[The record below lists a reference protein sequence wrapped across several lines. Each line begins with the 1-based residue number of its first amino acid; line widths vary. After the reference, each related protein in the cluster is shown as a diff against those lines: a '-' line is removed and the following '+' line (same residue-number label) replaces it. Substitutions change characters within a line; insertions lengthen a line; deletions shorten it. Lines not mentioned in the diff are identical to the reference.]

1 MTTPAVLAIDAG
13 QTGMKTRLVTPAGG
27 RDAVFPGILTAAPL
41 RPQLVAVVR
50 AALSQSDA
58 EAVTVTAGVSGL
70 TAGESDASALLEAI
84 DTPHVREVRL
94 AHDSITSFL
103 GALGDGRGAVVASG
117 TGVVTLGVGPS
128 RVARVD
134 GWGWI
139 MGDAGSGYWIG
150 REALDA
156 AMRDFDGRG
165 ARTALRARVEARWP
179 DLASAYI
186 DLQAD
191 PDRVAVVASFAAE
204 VARAADEGDEIAR
217 RISARAGTELAL
229 SVETAL
235 RRAQAGSGAEVCA
248 IGGVLRSRWVR
259 DAFSARIG
267 ASDLDATAVSAR
279 GDGLDGAVTLARL
292 GAQHPLFA
300 AVSVARA

>member
-13 QTGMKTRLVTPAGG
+13 QTGIKTRLVTTEGA
-27 RDAVFPGILTAAPL
+27 RDDVFPGILTAAPL
-41 RPQLVAVVR
+41 LPQLAAVVH
-50 AALSQSDA
+50 AALSWSDA

-70 TAGESDASALLEAI
+70 TSGESDASALRAEI
-84 DTPHVREVRL
+84 DTPRVREVRL

-103 GALGDGRGAVVASG
+103 GALGDARGAVVAAG
-117 TGVVTLGVGPS
+117 TGVVTLGVGPA

-156 AMRDFDGRG
+156 AMRAFDRRG
-165 ARTALRARVEARWP
+165 PQTTLRDRVEARWP

-204 VARAADEGDEIAR
+204 VAHAAAEGDDVAR

-235 RRAQAGSGAEVCA
+235 RRVEAERGARVCA
-248 IGGVLRSRWVR
+248 IGGVMRSESVR
-259 DAFSARIG
+259 EAFTARIV
-267 ASDLDATAVSAR
+267 ASDLAATPVAPR
-279 GDGLDGAVTLARL
+279 GDGLDGAVTLAHL

-300 AVSVARA
+300 TVSVARP